1 MHNSN
6 ISKILGAKWKAMTN
20 AEKQPYYEEQS
31 RLSKLHMEKHPDY
44 RYRPRPKRT
53 CIVDG
58 KKLRISEYKA
68 LMRSRRQDIRRVW
81 YGDSHTTYV
90 EGLMGENGT
99 SSSYDP
105 SRPSLHPNG
114 IHTSAN
120 SSSVNGFPGNKE
132 DDLDNCSDEELSDMM
147 DQSSDNSLDSV
158 PYSNHVSNTSMNHPH
173 VAMS

>member
-1 MHNSN
+1 MNLLKTGTWS
-6 ISKILGAKWKAMTN
+6 
-20 AEKQPYYEEQS
+20 
-31 RLSKLHMEKHPDY
+31 LSQLN
-44 RYRPRPKRT
+44 
-53 CIVDG
+53 
-58 KKLRISEYKA
+58 KKNLFFCVS
-68 LMRSRRQDIRRVW
+68 
-81 YGDSHTTYV
+81 
-90 EGLMGENGT
+90 GENGT

-120 SSSVNGFPGNKE
+120 GSSVNGFPGNKE

>member
-1 MHNSN
+1 MLKADGSSLRE
-6 ISKILGAKWKAMTN
+6 ITAVKIHLFDFFLGLFDILKMDFFFQGAKWKAMTN

-44 RYRPRPKRT
+44 RYRQVISYTSYTKSIFGHNSGKSPSVGEVFCDMTIMYVLLLLIELLYHYRPRPKRT

-90 EGLMGENGT
+90 EGLMGE
-99 SSSYDP
+99 
-105 SRPSLHPNG
+105 
-114 IHTSAN
+114 
-120 SSSVNGFPGNKE
+120 
-132 DDLDNCSDEELSDMM
+132 
-147 DQSSDNSLDSV
+147 
-158 PYSNHVSNTSMNHPH
+158 
-173 VAMS
+173 